1 LKRRYGMKVILKE
14 DVKNLGAMGQIID
27 VSVGYVRNF
36 LLPRGLAVEA
46 NVKNIKS
53 LEHQKRIIQEKAK
66 KIKNQ
71 AQDLST
77 KISAMT
83 LVIKTKSGEEGKLFG
98 SVTSMD
104 IAEALKNE
112 GIEIDKK
119 KIAIEEPIKRLGVYT
134 VNLKLHSEIPTRVNV
149 QVVEE

>member
-1 LKRRYGMKVILKE
+1 LKRRYRMKVILKE
-14 DVKNLGAMGQIID
+14 DVKNLGAMGQIVD
-27 VSVGYVRNF
+27 VSVGYIRNF
-36 LLPRGLAVEA
+36 LSPRGLAVEA

-71 AQDLST
+71 AQDLSA

-119 KIAIEEPIKRLGVYT
+119 KIDIEEPIKRLGVYT
-134 VNLKLHSEIPTRVNV
+134 VSLKLHSEIPTQVNV

>member
-1 LKRRYGMKVILKE
+1 MKVILKE

-71 AQDLST
+71 AQDLSA

-119 KIAIEEPIKRLGVYT
+119 KIDIEEPIKRLGVYK
-134 VNLKLHSEIPTRVNV
+134 VNLKLHSEIPTQVNV

>member
-1 LKRRYGMKVILKE
+1 MKRRYRMKVILKE

-27 VSVGYVRNF
+27 VSVGYVRNI
-36 LLPRGLAVEA
+36 LSPRGLAVEA

-66 KIKNQ
+66 KVKNQ
-71 AQDLST
+71 AQDLSA

-83 LVIKTKSGEEGKLFG
+83 LVIKTKSGDEGKLFG

-119 KIAIEEPIKRLGVYT
+119 KIDIEEPIKRLGVYT
-134 VNLKLHSEIPTRVNV
+134 VNLKLHSEIPTQVNV